1 MSTLAL
7 FVRKSLASISN
18 PATMQYVMHV
28 ARYGRSPYY
37 LAEQASIAS
46 EAILDLQYYIGIV
59 CA

>member
-7 FVRKSLASISN
+7 FVRKSLACTSR
-18 PATMQYVMHV
+18 PWPMHYVMHV
-28 ARYGRSPYY
+28 ERYRRSPYY